1 MEDTFLSL
9 WWISL
14 AGVAA
19 PLVAHLVP
27 RRLVPEVVILLGLGT
42 LLGPHV
48 LDLAET
54 DNAVQLLHELGL
66 AMLFLLAGF
75 EIELGE
81 LTGRAG
87 RRALGTWVTSLLF
100 ALGVVV
106 LLDVSDVVDYEVA
119 VAIAVNM
126 TFSTRLFRP

>member
-48 LDLAET
+48 LDLAES
-54 DNAVQLLHELGL
+54 DSAVQLLHELGL

-75 EIELGE
+75 EIELG
-81 LTGRAG
+81 
-87 RRALGTWVTSLLF
+87 
-100 ALGVVV
+100 
-106 LLDVSDVVDYEVA
+106 D
-119 VAIAVNM
+119 
-126 TFSTRLFRP
+126 